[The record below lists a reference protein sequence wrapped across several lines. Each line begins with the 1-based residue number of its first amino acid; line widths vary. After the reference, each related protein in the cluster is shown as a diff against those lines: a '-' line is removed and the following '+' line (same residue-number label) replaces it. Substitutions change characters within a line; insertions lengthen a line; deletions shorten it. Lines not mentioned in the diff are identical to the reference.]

1 MERRMLWVAITAA
14 CMLWQE
20 ILLPNTP
27 SLPSRHLDGE
37 CSGES
42 AYDEGRKI
50 RLIDQILRWR

>member
-1 MERRMLWVAITAA
+1 MLWVAITAA

-27 SLPSRHLDGE
+27 SLPSWHLDGE
-37 CSGES
+37 FSGES